1 MIELDIAEAQ
11 TIGTRAEQQDA
22 TAIVRIGDAGDA
34 VLLVLADGLG
44 GHANGAEAAR
54 LVAETFRE
62 RVPGGGFRKPEDRR
76 RALDETIQEVNQRI
90 LAASNPADG
99 ERSMGS
105 TAVAAI
111 VAEGR
116 LRWISVGDSHLYVWR
131 RGRLA
136 KLNADHS
143 QAGIMIRQGYAT
155 DHPAVLNARSLL
167 ASALTGSSIEEID
180 APVDDLALARD
191 DVVLL
196 ASDGL
201 DGLNGTEIARIIGE
215 TFASGA
221 EAIANALI
229 AAVIAHRLQRQDNAT
244 VVVARVLGSGAPA
257 HNDDPL
263 PDSVPTPAAVG
274 DYSGAGHGWSLT
286 VGAAV
291 LLAIL
296 AGVIMTQI

>member
-34 VLLVLADGLG
+34 ALLVLADGLG

-54 LVAETFRE
+54 LVVETFRE
-62 RVPGGGFRKPEDRR
+62 RAPGGGFQKPEDRR
-76 RALDETIQEVNQRI
+76 RALDETIQEVNQRV

-180 APVDDLALARD
+180 APVDDLALARE

-201 DGLNGTEIARIIGE
+201 DGLSGIEIARIIGE
-215 TFASGA
+215 TCASGA

-257 HNDDPL
+257 HSDDPL

-274 DYSGAGHGWSLT
+274 DYSGAGHGWSLA

>member
-22 TAIVRIGDAGDA
+22 TAIVRIGEAGDA
-34 VLLVLADGLG
+34 ALLVLADGLG

-62 RVPGGGFRKPEDRR
+62 RAPGGGFQKPEDRR

-105 TAVAAI
+105 TAVAAV

-180 APVDDLALARD
+180 APVDDLALARE

-201 DGLNGTEIARIIGE
+201 DGLSGTEIARIIGE
-215 TFASGA
+215 TFASGV

-229 AAVIAHRLQRQDNAT
+229 ATVIALRLQRQDNAT

-257 HNDDPL
+257 HSDDPL
-263 PDSVPTPAAVG
+263 PDSVPIPAAVG
-274 DYSGAGHGWSLT
+274 DYSGAGHGWSLA

>member
-34 VLLVLADGLG
+34 ALLVLADGLG

-62 RVPGGGFRKPEDRR
+62 RAPGGGFQKPEDRR

-180 APVDDLALARD
+180 APADDLALARD

-201 DGLNGTEIARIIGE
+201 DGLSGTEIARIIGE
-215 TFASGA
+215 TFASAA

-257 HNDDPL
+257 HSDDPL

-274 DYSGAGHGWSLT
+274 DYSGAGHGWSLA